1 MLGQLYAANAITASV
16 LRYGTT
22 EHVAYNVNQSALEE
36 FSAKK
41 RAAARAVG
49 QPESDL
55 IGIELLKRVNA
66 PGGSS
71 LNSIWFYQV
80 PGTKTYLLVVSGYTQ
95 NNQAEAFCGSL
106 SLYCPNTFDPQES
119 KVVTRC
125 ALLTETRTRAHA
137 RKYKHAHRLSLSAC
151 RSTQSVLPQNSC
163 CVIG

>member
-1 MLGQLYAANAITASV
+1 MLEQLYAANAITASV

-137 RKYKHAHRLSLSAC
+137 RKYKHAHTLSLSAC